1 MPFEFLK
8 SFKNNIYPKLK
19 LIVNNPKFILGVWLA
34 LALITTIKQYS
45 HDRYNNYL
53 IFKHVY
59 FHLKNGLNLYLP
71 YANEY
76 QDTNHYGPF
85 FGLLMAPF
93 AILPNFIGLLLW
105 QVANTL
111 FLYVAIKKL
120 PIAKDKI
127 ILIYWIVTH
136 ELLTA
141 LFSFQFNISIT
152 AIIILAY
159 VFIEKKQN
167 FWAAFVIVLGT
178 FVKLYGIVGLAFFVF
193 AKQKFR
199 FISYCFF
206 WAFVFLVVPMLFFSP
221 HFVLQSYVDWYVSLS
236 EKQLLNASLNSMQ
249 DISVMGMVRR
259 LTGDTSISNMPFLV
273 LGVVIFAIPY
283 LRLKEYKSDLFRLMY
298 LASTLIF
305 TVIFSNS
312 SESPTYIIAF
322 AGVAVWFV
330 IRNRPVTL
338 ANILLFIF
346 ALLLTSF
353 SPSDLFPKYIR
364 ETYVQ
369 AYSLKA
375 LPCLLIWI
383 AISYELIFRKF
394 SLAENTSYK

>member
-1 MPFEFLK
+1 
-8 SFKNNIYPKLK
+8 
-19 LIVNNPKFILGVWLA
+19 
-34 LALITTIKQYS
+34 
-45 HDRYNNYL
+45 
-53 IFKHVY
+53 
-59 FHLKNGLNLYLP
+59 
-71 YANEY
+71 
-76 QDTNHYGPF
+76 
-85 FGLLMAPF
+85 MAPF
-93 AILPNFIGLLLW
+93 AILPNFIGMLLW

-111 FLYVAIKKL
+111 FLYMAIKKL